1 MKISMVKMPGGSLTP
16 ASDIES
22 EKMSRFKNVELY
34 EVDIKLSR
42 NVGFHRMTF
51 QFFNYC
57 FSYWNDTNEYIEERT
72 SFDMFRKEMIVLAGY
87 RNVYHTIDGG
97 VRVEAKSISF
107 SAMSQDEFEALYK
120 SLIRVAVSKIF
131 VNCGV
136 ETEQKLLRFF

>member
-22 EKMSRFKNVELY
+22 EKMTRFKNVELY

-51 QFFNYC
+51 QFFNHC
-57 FSYWNDTNEYIEERT
+57 FSYWNDTNEYLEERT
-72 SFDMFRKEMIVLAGY
+72 SFDLFRKNMIVLAGY
-87 RNVYHTIDGG
+87 YDKFYTIDGD
-97 VRVEAKSISF
+97 VRIEAKSISF

-120 SLIRVAVSKIF
+120 SLIRVAMTKIF
-131 VNCGV
+131 NGCSI

>member
-1 MKISMVKMPGGSLTP
+1 MKISMIKMPGGSLTP

-42 NVGFHRMTF
+42 NIGFHRMTF
-51 QFFNYC
+51 KFFNHC
-57 FSYWNDTNEYIEERT
+57 FAYWNDINEYIEERT

-120 SLIRVAVSKIF
+120 ALIRVAVSKIF
-131 VNCGV
+131 VNCDI

>member
-22 EKMSRFKNVELY
+22 EKMTRFKNVELY

-42 NVGFHRMTF
+42 NIGFHRMTF
-51 QFFNYC
+51 KFFNHC
-57 FSYWNDTNEYIEERT
+57 FAYWNDINEYIEERT

-120 SLIRVAVSKIF
+120 SLIRVAMSRIF
-131 VNCGV
+131 NGCSI

>member
-22 EKMSRFKNVELY
+22 EKMTRFKNVELY

-42 NVGFHRMTF
+42 NIGFHRMTF
-51 QFFNYC
+51 KFFNHC
-57 FSYWNDTNEYIEERT
+57 FAYWNDINEYIEERT

-120 SLIRVAVSKIF
+120 ALIRVAVSKIF
-131 VNCGV
+131 VNCDI
-136 ETEQKLLRFF
+136 EIEQKLLRFF

>member
-1 MKISMVKMPGGSLTP
+1 MIKMPGGALAP
-16 ASDIES
+16 ASEVEAD
-22 EKMSRFKNVELY
+22 KMSRFKNNELY
-34 EVDIKLSR
+34 EIEIKLSR
-42 NVGFHRMTF
+42 NVGYHRMCF
-51 QFFNYC
+51 SFFNHC
-57 FSYWNDTNEYIEERT
+57 FAYWNSENEYIEERT

-120 SLIRVAVSKIF
+120 SLIRVAMTKIF
-131 VNCGV
+131 NDCSI

>member
-22 EKMSRFKNVELY
+22 EKMTRFKNVELY

-42 NVGFHRMTF
+42 NIGFHRMTF
-51 QFFNYC
+51 KFFNHC
-57 FSYWNDTNEYIEERT
+57 FAYWNDINEYIEERT

-120 SLIRVAVSKIF
+120 ALIRVAVSKIF
-131 VNCGV
+131 VNCDI